1 MTDRSAFRRA
11 MGRVSV
17 GVLLCCGIASVRACD
32 SPSRVSLRSRRSGCV
47 ASRRDRVRAMH
58 AARDTVA
65 RLRARAQH
73 VTGVASVPGGV
84 DVRTEDV
91 DSLALHDGG
100 LVSVDCVGRVT
111 MVWLDGG

>member
-11 MGRVSV
+11 VARVAV
-17 GVLLCCGIASVRACD
+17 GVLLCCAIASVRACD
-32 SPSRVSLRSRRSGCV
+32 SPSRWSLRGRRSGCV
-47 ASRRDRVRAMH
+47 AARRDSVRTMH
-58 AARDTVA
+58 AARDTIA

-73 VTGVASVPGGV
+73 VTRFAPVRSGV

-91 DSLALHDGG
+91 DTLALHDGG
-100 LVSVDCVGRVT
+100 LVGFDCTGRVT